1 MTDQEKSTLCSVL
14 LRLIDDGQALTPLER
29 RDLISQMISGMCD
42 MTADEIL
49 AATQNNRKLRVKRGT
64 TTQNDTYTGAPG
76 EITMDTDAN
85 ALRIHDGTTPGG
97 HPVGANAMPAGADY
111 VVESQLPTAA
121 NNYTWYRKYAS
132 GWVEQGGHAT
142 TAKTSSGQPQ
152 LVTVTLP
159 VQMSDNA
166 YSITL
171 GTEWGW
177 PTTTDLFNISC
188 GEKTQNA
195 FKIRGV
201 YGNASTTAAWGIN
214 CSWCVYGV
222 GAQ

>member
-42 MTADEIL
+42 MTADDIL
-49 AATQNNRKLRVKRGT
+49 SATQNNRKLRVKRGT

-97 HPVGANAMPAGADY
+97 HPVGANAMPADADY
-111 VVESQLPTAA
+111 VVETQLPTAA

-132 GWVEQGGHAT
+132 GWVEQGGTIDAST
-142 TAKTSSGQPQ
+142 GSNSINLPIPMQNNKYNASLNAIVSSSNARIVQIQDTSSATA
-152 LVTVTLP
+152 L
-159 VQMSDNA
+159 SFICN
-166 YSITL
+166 
-171 GTEWGW
+171 
-177 PTTTDLFNISC
+177 
-188 GEKTQNA
+188 NA
-195 FKIRGV
+195 FKVCWQICGLC
-201 YGNASTTAAWGIN
+201 GL
-214 CSWCVYGV
+214 
-222 GAQ
+222 